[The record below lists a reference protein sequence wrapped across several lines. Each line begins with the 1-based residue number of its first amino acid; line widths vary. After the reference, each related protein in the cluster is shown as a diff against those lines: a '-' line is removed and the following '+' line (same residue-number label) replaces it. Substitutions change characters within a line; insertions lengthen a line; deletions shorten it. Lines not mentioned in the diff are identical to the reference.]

1 MWILVFIR
9 LTSGGSGLPHPLPL
23 GGAGAGV
30 GVGAGVGAGAGVGVG
45 FGAGAGVGFGAG
57 AGVADTGIFGIA
69 MVSTP
74 LEGVVLGWVG
84 SSSLIEWQPI
94 SRNAAPAMP

>member
-9 LTSGGSGLPHPLPL
+9 LMSGGNGLPHPLPL
-23 GGAGAGV
+23 GGVGV
-30 GVGAGVGAGAGVGVG
+30 GVGAGVGAGAG
-45 FGAGAGVGFGAG
+45 AGAGVGVAFGAG
-57 AGVADTGIFGIA
+57 VPDSGIFGIG

-74 LEGVVLGWVG
+74 PETGVVLGWVG

-94 SRNAAPAMP
+94 RRNAAAAMP